1 MLQLG
6 DSGRVK
12 QKYFSRGEKCDCANR
27 REIAIKIPV
36 SGDDPRQ
43 SKPEAGAILTLGGR
57 PRGGLR
63 ARSHRDRLA
72 LHCRASLSRHFV
84 GKDRADATA
93 FGNEAMTSLPF
104 EKRTASTSRAAE
116 GLVGAPVLVV
126 EDERDLAEEIRLE
139 LQASGHPVQLSET
152 VDDGLRAARSGVAV
166 LIIDRML
173 QGEDGLSII
182 EALRAEGNAT
192 PALVISALSS
202 VDERI
207 NGLKA
212 GGDDYLI
219 KPFDIRELTAR
230 VEALLRRGGDVRLS
244 RLHAGAIEMD
254 LIKRT
259 VRCDGEPVD
268 LLPREFTLLEYFM
281 RRPGQIVTRA
291 MLLEDVWNF
300 KFMAQTNVVDVQ
312 IGNLR
317 RKLDPTGARR
327 FIVNIRAVGFKL
339 NADT

>member
-1 MLQLG
+1 MA
-6 DSGRVK
+6 
-12 QKYFSRGEKCDCANR
+12 SR
-27 REIAIKIPV
+27 
-36 SGDDPRQ
+36 
-43 SKPEAGAILTLGGR
+43 
-57 PRGGLR
+57 
-63 ARSHRDRLA
+63 
-72 LHCRASLSRHFV
+72 
-84 GKDRADATA
+84 
-93 FGNEAMTSLPF
+93 NEAMS
-104 EKRTASTSRAAE
+104 ASTFEDGPRQANRWTDALA
-116 GLVGAPVLVV
+116 GPPILVV

-152 VDDGLRAARSGVAV
+152 VNEALGAARSGAAV
-166 LIIDRML
+166 LVIDRML
-173 QGEDGLSII
+173 HGEDGLAII

-212 GGDDYLI
+212 GGDDYLV

-230 VEALLRRGGDVRLS
+230 VEALLRRGGDTRQTRLQ
-244 RLHAGAIEMD
+244 AGALEMD
-254 LIKRT
+254 LVERA
-259 VRCDGEPVD
+259 VHCDGKPVD

-317 RKLDPTGARR
+317 RKLDPSGGRR